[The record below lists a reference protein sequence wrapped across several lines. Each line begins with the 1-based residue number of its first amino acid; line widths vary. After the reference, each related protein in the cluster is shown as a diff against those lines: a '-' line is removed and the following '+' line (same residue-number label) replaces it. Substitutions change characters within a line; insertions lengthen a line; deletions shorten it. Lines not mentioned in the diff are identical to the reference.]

1 MLQNEGI
8 RTLMLPY
15 QSPNLNAHAER
26 WVRSVKEECLERL
39 IIVGEPMLRNTLK
52 EYQAHFHH
60 ERNHQGCIFRRK
72 ADSDSEGNRTRIPNE
87 SGQPFRSKADNFV
100 RSFVVL
106 GMS

>member
-1 MLQNEGI
+1 MFKIN
-8 RTLMLPY
+8 Y
-15 QSPNLNAHAER
+15 S
-26 WVRSVKEECLERL
+26 
-39 IIVGEPMLRNTLK
+39 
-52 EYQAHFHH
+52 
-60 ERNHQGCIFRRK
+60 CIFRRK